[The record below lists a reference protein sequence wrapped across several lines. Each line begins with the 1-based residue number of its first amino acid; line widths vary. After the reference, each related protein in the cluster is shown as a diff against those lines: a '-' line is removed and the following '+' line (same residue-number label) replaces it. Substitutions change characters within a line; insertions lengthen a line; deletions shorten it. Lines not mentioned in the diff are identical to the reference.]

1 MMRLLTMF
9 VSDTCFRIWTWD
21 QNREEFCLPE
31 ADGSKSRSQ
40 PDSHSGID
48 SRIAGKIHRKQDKL
62 DCMTKHDYV
71 LLISFDGSSMKDSGA
86 YLEHRL
92 SGVHTVVI
100 QGLNAGTLDLSQ
112 NLWRHQVHEEPYNL
126 IVSGVKTVN

>member
-1 MMRLLTMF
+1 
-9 VSDTCFRIWTWD
+9 
-21 QNREEFCLPE
+21 
-31 ADGSKSRSQ
+31 
-40 PDSHSGID
+40 
-48 SRIAGKIHRKQDKL
+48 
-62 DCMTKHDYV
+62 
-71 LLISFDGSSMKDSGA
+71 MKDSGA